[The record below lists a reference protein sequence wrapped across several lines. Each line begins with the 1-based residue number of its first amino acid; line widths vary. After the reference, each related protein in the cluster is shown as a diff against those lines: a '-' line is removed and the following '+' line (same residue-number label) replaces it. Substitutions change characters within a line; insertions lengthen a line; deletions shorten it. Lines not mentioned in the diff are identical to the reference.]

1 LNQHGGSE
9 SAKTMKI
16 DLSQFRQ
23 TFMQESAEHVEAM
36 EAGLLALRTTPD
48 DAETLNAI
56 FRSAHSIKGGAG
68 SFGLTNLVRFTHALE
83 NLLDR
88 LRSLE
93 IPATAEVISVLLQS
107 VDVLRAMLDA
117 GADGGMPDGAR
128 QLAEQIESLSAAQ
141 PVSDEET
148 TGQNARPPKA
158 APEEPLD
165 DRVVAG
171 ELNFYRVEFRP
182 HREMFSSGTN
192 PIMLLRN
199 LAALGTVSVC
209 QLHAEELPPLEELD
223 PGQCYLSWTIEL
235 ASSCAEEEL
244 HEVFEF
250 VEHLAEVTVQRV
262 DQALQPEKGLAL
274 HRPSVQPR
282 TLDVVPAA
290 APEKTQ
296 KVDRRKEEE
305 RRKAEER
312 RAAKKP
318 SAAAESS
325 SIRVAT
331 DKVDRLIDLV
341 GELVIA
347 QVMTAQMVEDFE
359 PSCLPKLREAVTAM
373 ERSTRELHERVM
385 AVRMMPVGTLF
396 QRYARVVYDI
406 AQSTGKQIRLET
418 DGEETEIDKSM
429 LELLGDPLTHLIR
442 NAADHGIEASA
453 VRLAAN
459 KPAEGLI
466 QMRAFHRSGRIVIE
480 ISDDG
485 AGIDTTRVRAKAVE
499 RGLIAEGADLSDDQI
514 RMLIF
519 APGFSTREEVSDLSG
534 RGVGM
539 DVVKRNVQQL
549 SGSVGLTSQLG
560 SGSTVSIEL
569 PLTLAI
575 LEGLLVR
582 VADRT
587 LVLPLLTVV
596 EAVPSKGKI
605 VRVAEQG
612 EVIVIRE
619 ESIPV
624 LRLCRFLGVQL
635 DPLDPGTLEHADLC
649 AEPAVDQRLVVVVE
663 AGRKKIG
670 LVVDE
675 LLGQQQVVV
684 KSLEK
689 NLHKVEGLMGAT
701 ILGDGRVAPIID
713 VTVLAELNLFSV
725 TRNKTK
731 RGGSSAMPVQAALSA
746 PAGRGASTHGLV

>member
-1 LNQHGGSE
+1 
-9 SAKTMKI
+9 MKI
-16 DLSQFRQ
+16 DLTQFRQ
-23 TFMQESAEHVEAM
+23 TFMQESAEHVESM
-36 EAGLLALRTTPD
+36 EADLLALRTAPD
-48 DAETLNAI
+48 DVETLNAI

-93 IPATAEVISVLLQS
+93 MPATAEVISLLLRC

-117 GADGGMPDGAR
+117 GADGEMPEGAGE
-128 QLAEQIESLSAAQ
+128 LVEQIESLLARDAPAA
-141 PVSDEET
+141 EEST
-148 TGQNARPPKA
+148 EQAASKQNAAR
-158 APEEPLD
+158 EEPLAD
-165 DRVVAG
+165 GRAAG
-171 ELNFYRVEFRP
+171 LELNFYRVEFRP
-182 HREMFSSGTN
+182 HRDLFSSGTN

-199 LAALGTVSVC
+199 LAALGTVSIC
-209 QLHAEELPPLEELD
+209 QLHAEELPFLEQLD
-223 PGQCYLSWTIEL
+223 PSQCYLSWTVEL
-235 ASSCAEEEL
+235 AASCAEEEL
-244 HEVFEF
+244 REVFEF
-250 VEHLAEVTVQRV
+250 VEHLAEVTVRIVGPQP
-262 DQALQPEKGLAL
+262 QAESGLAL
-274 HRPSVQPR
+274 HRPSAQPP
-282 TLDVVPAA
+282 TLEAVPPVVAKEADPAGRRKVADRRGPRKPAA
-290 APEKTQ
+290 
-296 KVDRRKEEE
+296 V
-305 RRKAEER
+305 
-312 RAAKKP
+312 
-318 SAAAESS
+318 AESS

-331 DKVDRLIDLV
+331 EKVDRLIDLV

-347 QVMTAQMVEDFE
+347 QVMTAQMVETFE
-359 PSCLPKLREAVTAM
+359 PSCLPKLREAVGAM

-385 AVRMMPVGTLF
+385 SVRMMPVGTLF

-406 AQSTGKQIRLET
+406 AQFTGKQIRLET

-442 NAADHGIEASA
+442 NAADHGIESPE
-453 VRLAAN
+453 VRLTAN
-459 KPAEGLI
+459 KPEEGLI
-466 QMRAFHRSGRIVIE
+466 HMRAFHRSGKIVIE
-480 ISDDG
+480 IADDG
-485 AGIDTTRVRAKAVE
+485 AGIDTVRVRAKAVE
-499 RGLIAEGADLSDDQI
+499 RGLIEEAAELSDDQI

-519 APGFSTREEVSDLSG
+519 APGFSTRDEVSDLSG

-539 DVVKRNVQQL
+539 DVVRRNVQQL
-549 SGSVGLTSQLG
+549 SGTVGLTSELG

-587 LVLPLLTVV
+587 LVLPLLAVV
-596 EAVPSKGKI
+596 EAVPAKGKI

-612 EVIVIRE
+612 EVIVIRG

-635 DPLDPGTLEHADLC
+635 DGLDPG
-649 AEPAVDQRLVVVVE
+649 AEPVEDERLVVVVE

-713 VTVLAELNLFSV
+713 VTALSEMNLFSV
-725 TRNKTK
+725 GLKGNQAR
-731 RGGSSAMPVQAALSA
+731 RGGPGLSVPALSA
-746 PAGRGASTHGLV
+746 PVARGVSA

>member
-1 LNQHGGSE
+1 
-9 SAKTMKI
+9 MKI
-16 DLSQFRQ
+16 DLSRFRQ

-36 EAGLLALRTTPD
+36 EAGLLALRTAPD

-93 IPATAEVISVLLQS
+93 IPVTAEVISLLLQS

-117 GADGGMPDGAR
+117 GADGGMPDVAR
-128 QLAEQIESLSAAQ
+128 QLAEQIETLSAAQ
-141 PVSDEET
+141 PVSEEVSIGRRAKT
-148 TGQNARPPKA
+148 S
-158 APEEPLD
+158 PEEALD
-165 DRVVAG
+165 DRVVAR

-223 PGQCYLSWTIEL
+223 PTECYLSWTIEL

-244 HEVFEF
+244 HQVFEF
-250 VEHLAEVTVQRV
+250 VEHLAAVTVQRV
-262 DQALQPEKGLAL
+262 GQPLQAEKGLAL
-274 HRPSVQPR
+274 HRPSVQQR
-282 TLDVVPAA
+282 TLDVVPV
-290 APEKTQ
+290 PENTE

-305 RRKAEER
+305 RRKLEQR

-359 PSCLPKLREAVTAM
+359 PSCLPKLREAVAAM

-396 QRYARVVYDI
+396 QRYVRVVYDI
-406 AQSTGKQIRLET
+406 AQSTGKQIRLDT

-442 NAADHGIEASA
+442 NAADHGIEATE

-499 RGLIAEGADLSDDQI
+499 RGLMAEEADLSDDQI

-539 DVVKRNVQQL
+539 DVVRRNVQQL
-549 SGSVGLTSQLG
+549 SGSVGLTSELG
-560 SGSTVSIEL
+560 NGSTVSIEL

-635 DPLDPGTLEHADLC
+635 DALDSEALENAEPC
-649 AEPAVDQRLVVVVE
+649 AEPAEDQRLVVVVE

-689 NLHKVEGLMGAT
+689 NLHKVAGLMGAT

-713 VTVLAELNLFSV
+713 VTALAELNLFSV
-725 TRNKTK
+725 GRPARTTR
-731 RGGSSAMPVQAALSA
+731 RGVSSAMPMPAALSA
-746 PAGRGASTHGLV
+746 PAGRGLSA

>member
-1 LNQHGGSE
+1 
-9 SAKTMKI
+9 
-16 DLSQFRQ
+16 
-23 TFMQESAEHVEAM
+23 
-36 EAGLLALRTTPD
+36 
-48 DAETLNAI
+48 
-56 FRSAHSIKGGAG
+56 
-68 SFGLTNLVRFTHALE
+68 
-83 NLLDR
+83 
-88 LRSLE
+88 
-93 IPATAEVISVLLQS
+93 
-107 VDVLRAMLDA
+107 
-117 GADGGMPDGAR
+117 
-128 QLAEQIESLSAAQ
+128 
-141 PVSDEET
+141 
-148 TGQNARPPKA
+148 
-158 APEEPLD
+158 
-165 DRVVAG
+165 
-171 ELNFYRVEFRP
+171 
-182 HREMFSSGTN
+182 
-192 PIMLLRN
+192 
-199 LAALGTVSVC
+199 
-209 QLHAEELPPLEELD
+209 
-223 PGQCYLSWTIEL
+223 
-235 ASSCAEEEL
+235 
-244 HEVFEF
+244 
-250 VEHLAEVTVQRV
+250 
-262 DQALQPEKGLAL
+262 
-274 HRPSVQPR
+274 
-282 TLDVVPAA
+282 
-290 APEKTQ
+290 
-296 KVDRRKEEE
+296 
-305 RRKAEER
+305 
-312 RAAKKP
+312 
-318 SAAAESS
+318 
-325 SIRVAT
+325 
-331 DKVDRLIDLV
+331 
-341 GELVIA
+341 
-347 QVMTAQMVEDFE
+347 MVEDFE
-359 PSCLPKLREAVTAM
+359 PSCLPKLREAVAAM
-373 ERSTRELHERVM
+373 ERGTRELHERVM

-396 QRYARVVYDI
+396 QRYVRVVYDI

-442 NAADHGIEASA
+442 NAADHGIEASD

-485 AGIDTTRVRAKAVE
+485 AGIDTARVRAKAVE
-499 RGLIAEGADLSDDQI
+499 RGLIAEEADLSEDQI

-539 DVVKRNVQQL
+539 DVVRRNVQQL
-549 SGSVGLTSQLG
+549 SGTVGLASELG

-587 LVLPLLTVV
+587 LVLPLLSVV

-624 LRLCRFLGVQL
+624 LRLCRFLGVPP
-635 DPLDPGTLEHADLC
+635 DAHDRGTLKNADPC
-649 AEPAVDQRLVVVVE
+649 AEPAEDQRLVVVVE

-713 VTVLAELNLFSV
+713 VTALAELNLFSV
-725 TRNKTK
+725 ARPAHKTK
-731 RGGSSAMPVQAALSA
+731 RGGSSAMPIPAALSA
-746 PAGRGASTHGLV
+746 PAGTGASTHGLV

>member
-1 LNQHGGSE
+1 
-9 SAKTMKI
+9 MKI

-23 TFMQESAEHVEAM
+23 TFMQESAEHVESM
-36 EAGLLALRTTPD
+36 EAGLLALRSAPD
-48 DAETLNAI
+48 DVETLNAI

-68 SFGLTNLVRFTHALE
+68 SFGLTHLVRFTHVLE
-83 NLLDR
+83 SLLDR

-93 IPATAEVISVLLQS
+93 IPATAEVISLLLQS
-107 VDVLRAMLDA
+107 VDILRAMLNSEQ
-117 GADGGMPDGAR
+117 GEMPERAV
-128 QLAEQIESLSAAQ
+128 QLTEQIERLSAT
-141 PVSDEET
+141 D
-148 TGQNARPPKA
+148 
-158 APEEPLD
+158 APASEPIGERMAGKEPLQD
-165 DRVVAG
+165 GHLAG
-171 ELNFYRVEFRP
+171 RELNFYRVEFRP

-199 LAALGTVSVC
+199 LAALGEVSVC
-209 QLHAEELPPLEELD
+209 QLHAEELPPLAQLD
-223 PGQCYLSWTIEL
+223 PEQCHLSWTVEL
-235 ASSCAEEEL
+235 ASSCAEAEL
-244 HEVFEF
+244 REVFEF
-250 VEHLAEVTVQRV
+250 VEHLAEITIRSGGRPGE
-262 DQALQPEKGLAL
+262 PEKGLAL
-274 HRPSVQPR
+274 QRPSPPEAILEAVSP
-282 TLDVVPAA
+282 VVPDMADSV
-290 APEKTQ
+290 E
-296 KVDRRKEEE
+296 RRKLEA

-312 RAAKKP
+312 RATKKP
-318 SAAAESS
+318 AAGAESS

-331 DKVDRLIDLV
+331 EKVDRLIDLV

-359 PSCLPKLREAVTAM
+359 PACLPKLRDAVAAM

-385 AVRMMPVGTLF
+385 SVRMMAVGTLF
-396 QRYARVVYDI
+396 QRYVRVVYDI
-406 AQSTGKQIRLET
+406 AQATGKQIRLET

-442 NAADHGIEASA
+442 NAADHGIESA
-453 VRLAAN
+453 EVRLAAN

-466 QMRAFHRSGRIVIE
+466 HMRAFHRAGRIVIE

-485 AGIDTTRVRAKAVE
+485 AGIDTVRVRAKAVE
-499 RGLIAEGADLSDDQI
+499 RGLIKEEADLSDDQI

-549 SGSVGLTSQLG
+549 SGTVALSSELG
-560 SGSTVSIEL
+560 TGSTVSIEL

-575 LEGLLVR
+575 LEGLMIR
-582 VADRT
+582 VDDRT

-596 EAVPSKGKI
+596 EAVPCRGKI
-605 VRVAEQG
+605 MRVAEQA
-612 EVIVIRE
+612 EVIVIRG

-624 LRLCRFLGVQL
+624 LRLCRFLDATPGV
-635 DPLDPGTLEHADLC
+635 DRPDTEIAADGYREPGVIP
-649 AEPAVDQRLVVVVE
+649 AEDQRLVVVVE

-670 LVVDE
+670 LMVDE

-701 ILGDGRVAPIID
+701 ILGDGRVAPILD
-713 VTVLAELNLFSV
+713 VTALAELNLFAVGQQSGKRRAGAASV
-725 TRNKTK
+725 K
-731 RGGSSAMPVQAALSA
+731 PVQTALVASLA
-746 PAGRGASTHGLV
+746 KGEPARELV

>member
-1 LNQHGGSE
+1 
-9 SAKTMKI
+9 MKI
-16 DLSQFRQ
+16 DLHQFRR
-23 TFMQESAEHVEAM
+23 TFMQESTEHVESM
-36 EAGLLALRTTPD
+36 EADLLAPRSAPD
-48 DAETLNAI
+48 DVETLNAI

-68 SFGLTNLVRFTHALE
+68 SFGLTSLVRFTHALE

-93 IPATAEVISVLLQS
+93 MPATAEVISLLLRC
-107 VDVLRAMLDA
+107 VDVLRAMLDP
-117 GADGGMPDGAR
+117 GADGGMPDGAPE
-128 QLAEQIESLSAAQ
+128 LVEQIESLIAREAPSSEDVTALASRKVSPES
-141 PVSDEET
+141 PVDDGRRA
-148 TGQNARPPKA
+148 GQ
-158 APEEPLD
+158 
-165 DRVVAG
+165 
-171 ELNFYRVEFRP
+171 ELNFYLVEFRP
-182 HREMFSSGTN
+182 HRELFSSGTN

-209 QLHAEELPPLEELD
+209 QLHAEELPFLEQLD
-223 PGQCYLSWTIEL
+223 PSQCYLSWTVEMA
-235 ASSCAEEEL
+235 ASCGEEEL
-244 HEVFEF
+244 REVFEF
-250 VEHLAEVTVQRV
+250 VEHLAEVTVRIVSPQP
-262 DQALQPEKGLAL
+262 QAESALAL
-274 HRPSVQPR
+274 HRPSVQPCI
-282 TLDVVPAA
+282 LEVVPAPV
-290 APEKTQ
+290 PEIEEPVERRSEEQ
-296 KVDRRKEEE
+296 RRKP
-305 RRKAEER
+305 EER

-318 SAAAESS
+318 AGTAESS

-331 DKVDRLIDLV
+331 EKVDRLIDLV

-347 QVMTAQMVEDFE
+347 QVMTAQMVEKFE
-359 PSCLPKLREAVTAM
+359 PSCLPKLREAVAAM
-373 ERSTRELHERVM
+373 ERGTRELHERVM

-442 NAADHGIEASA
+442 NAADHGIESPE

-459 KPAEGLI
+459 KPEEGLI
-466 QMRAFHRSGRIVIE
+466 HMRAFHRSGKIVIE
-480 ISDDG
+480 ITDDG
-485 AGIDTTRVRAKAVE
+485 AGIDTIRVRAKAVE
-499 RGLIAEGADLSDDQI
+499 RGLIDAAAELSEDQI

-519 APGFSTREEVSDLSG
+519 APGFSTRETVSDLSG

-549 SGSVGLTSQLG
+549 SGSVAVTSELG
-560 SGSTVSIEL
+560 AGSTVSIEL

-596 EAVPSKGKI
+596 EAVPGNGKI
-605 VRVAEQG
+605 VRLAEQG
-612 EVIVIRE
+612 EGVVIRD

-624 LRLCRFLGVQL
+624 LRLWRFLGVPR
-635 DPLDPGTLEHADLC
+635 DGLDPGP
-649 AEPAVDQRLVVVVE
+649 EPVEDERLVVVVE

-670 LVVDE
+670 LVIDE

-701 ILGDGRVAPIID
+701 ILGDGCVAPIID
-713 VTVLAELNLFSV
+713 VTALSELNLFSV
-725 TRNKTK
+725 VQQGKRTG
-731 RGGSSAMPVQAALSA
+731 RGGPGLPIQLALTA
-746 PAGRGASTHGLV
+746 PSGKRNVRP

>member
-1 LNQHGGSE
+1 
-9 SAKTMKI
+9 MKI

-36 EAGLLALRTTPD
+36 EAGLLALRSAPD

-93 IPATAEVISVLLQS
+93 IPATAEVISLLLRS

-117 GADGGMPDGAR
+117 GADDGMPEGAA
-128 QLAEQIESLSAAQ
+128 QLAEQIESLSARDALPAEESLGQ
-141 PVSDEET
+141 TTRQQNVSSKEASEDGV
-148 TGQNARPPKA
+148 TGP
-158 APEEPLD
+158 
-165 DRVVAG
+165 

-209 QLHAEELPPLEELD
+209 QLHAEELPPLAQLD
-223 PGQCYLSWTIEL
+223 PSQCYLSWTVEL

-244 HEVFEF
+244 REVFEF
-250 VEHLAEVTVQRV
+250 VEHLAELTVLRV
-262 DQALQPEKGLAL
+262 DQPLQPEKGLAL
-274 HRPSVQPR
+274 HRPSVQAR
-282 TLDVVPAA
+282 TLEVVPAVV
-290 APEKTQ
+290 PEKVES
-296 KVDRRKEEE
+296 VDRRKEEE

-318 SAAAESS
+318 AAASESS

-331 DKVDRLIDLV
+331 EKVDRLIDLV

-347 QVMTAQMVEDFE
+347 QVMTAQMVENFE
-359 PSCLPKLREAVTAM
+359 PSCLPKLREAVAAM

-396 QRYARVVYDI
+396 QRYVRVVYDI

-442 NAADHGIEASA
+442 NAADHGIESTE

-466 QMRAFHRSGRIVIE
+466 HMRAFHRSGRIVIE

-485 AGIDTTRVRAKAVE
+485 AGIDTARVRAKAVE
-499 RGLIAEGADLSDDQI
+499 RGLIAEEADLSDDQI

-549 SGSVGLTSQLG
+549 SGTVGLTSELG

-587 LVLPLLTVV
+587 LVLPLLSVV
-596 EAVPSKGKI
+596 EAVPGNGKI
-605 VRVAEQG
+605 VRLAEQG
-612 EVIVIRE
+612 EIIVIRE

-635 DPLDPGTLEHADLC
+635 DALDPDGLENDKRS
-649 AEPAVDQRLVVVVE
+649 AETVDDRQLVVVVE

-670 LVVDE
+670 LLVDE

-713 VTVLAELNLFSV
+713 VSALAELNLFSV
-725 TRNKTK
+725 GRQAGKK
-731 RGGSSAMPVQAALSA
+731 RRGGSSAMPVQVALSA
-746 PAGRGASTHGLV
+746 PAERGAAAHGLV

>member
-1 LNQHGGSE
+1 
-9 SAKTMKI
+9 MKI

-36 EAGLLALRTTPD
+36 EAGLLALRTAPD
-48 DAETLNAI
+48 DAEILNAI

-128 QLAEQIESLSAAQ
+128 QLAEQIESFSAAQ
-141 PVSDEET
+141 PASDEMPA
-148 TGQNARPPKA
+148 GQKAVPPKA
-158 APEEPLD
+158 APQEASD

-209 QLHAEELPPLEELD
+209 QLHAEELPPLKELD
-223 PGQCYLSWTIEL
+223 PAQCYLSWTIEL
-235 ASSCAEEEL
+235 ASSCPEEEL
-244 HEVFEF
+244 REVFEF
-250 VEHLAEVTVQRV
+250 VEHLAELTVHRV
-262 DQALQPEKGLAL
+262 DQPLPPEKGLAL
-274 HRPSVQPR
+274 HRPSVHPR
-282 TLDVVPAA
+282 TLDVVSA
-290 APEKTQ
+290 APPEKAQ
-296 KVDRRKEEE
+296 KADRRKEEE

-318 SAAAESS
+318 SATAESS

-331 DKVDRLIDLV
+331 EKVDRLIDLV

-453 VRLAAN
+453 MRLAAN

-466 QMRAFHRSGRIVIE
+466 QMRAFHRSGRVVIE

-499 RGLIAEGADLSDDQI
+499 RGLIAEGADLSEDQI

-539 DVVKRNVQQL
+539 DVVRRNVQQL
-549 SGSVGLTSQLG
+549 SGSVRLASELG

-635 DPLDPGTLEHADLC
+635 DPLDPGALETPDLC

-663 AGRKKIG
+663 AGRKKVG

-689 NLHKVEGLMGAT
+689 NLHKVDGLMGAT

-725 TRNKTK
+725 ARPANKTK
-731 RGGSSAMPVQAALSA
+731 RGGTSAMPVQRVLAA
-746 PAGRGASTHGLV
+746 PKQRGASTHGLI

>member
-1 LNQHGGSE
+1 
-9 SAKTMKI
+9 
-16 DLSQFRQ
+16 
-23 TFMQESAEHVEAM
+23 
-36 EAGLLALRTTPD
+36 
-48 DAETLNAI
+48 
-56 FRSAHSIKGGAG
+56 
-68 SFGLTNLVRFTHALE
+68 
-83 NLLDR
+83 LD
-88 LRSLE
+88 
-93 IPATAEVISVLLQS
+93 
-107 VDVLRAMLDA
+107 
-117 GADGGMPDGAR
+117 G
-128 QLAEQIESLSAAQ
+128 
-141 PVSDEET
+141 
-148 TGQNARPPKA
+148 
-158 APEEPLD
+158 
-165 DRVVAG
+165 RVVAR

-262 DQALQPEKGLAL
+262 DQPLQAEKGLAL
-274 HRPSVQPR
+274 HRLSVQPR

-290 APEKTQ
+290 VPEKTE

-305 RRKAEER
+305 RRKLEQR

-347 QVMTAQMVEDFE
+347 QVMTAQMVDDFE
-359 PSCLPKLREAVTAM
+359 PSCLPKLREAVAAM

-396 QRYARVVYDI
+396 QRYVRVVYDI
-406 AQSTGKQIRLET
+406 AQSTGKQIRLDT

-442 NAADHGIEASA
+442 NAADHGIEASD

-499 RGLIAEGADLSDDQI
+499 RGLIAEEADLSDDQI

-519 APGFSTREEVSDLSG
+519 APGFSTCEEVSDLSG

-539 DVVKRNVQQL
+539 DVVRRNVQQL
-549 SGSVGLTSQLG
+549 SGSVGLASELG

-605 VRVAEQG
+605 VPVAEQG

-624 LRLCRFLGVQL
+624 LRLCRFLGVQP
-635 DPLDPGTLEHADLC
+635 DALDPGTLEHAEPC
-649 AEPAVDQRLVVVVE
+649 AEPAEDQRLVVVVE

-689 NLHKVEGLMGAT
+689 NLHKVAGLMGAT

-713 VTVLAELNLFSV
+713 VTALAELNLFSV
-725 TRNKTK
+725 GRPARTAR
-731 RGGSSAMPVQAALSA
+731 RGVSSAKPIHAALSA
-746 PAGRGASTHGLV
+746 SARRGVSA